1 MSFERWNKFTNR
13 AIKHLSDTRRP
24 WGIVIA
30 SDKDG
35 RDVYIVKDAAG
46 REHAVTNLDNVRILK
61 DPDGTR
67 RAVYVEG

>member
-1 MSFERWNKFTNR
+1 M
-13 AIKHLSDTRRP
+13 
-24 WGIVIA
+24 IA

-35 RDVYIVKDAAG
+35 HDVYIVKDAAG
-46 REHAVTNLDNVRILK
+46 REHAVTNLDNVRILE